1 MFNTI
6 INIILFHYPKLEAI
20 YVYGSYAK
28 GLETNE
34 SDIDICILMPKGEV
48 NRYDEALNR
57 ELSATVRKDVHA
69 VFCTEFNQWCLKE
82 IYNSEQQKVIDRLSE
97 KEPSFFQYIKRL
109 FKW

>member
-6 INIILFHYPKLEAI
+6 INIIKFHYPTLKAI

-34 SDIDICILMPKGEV
+34 SDIDICVLMPEGV
-48 NRYDEALNR
+48 VYRYDEALNR
-57 ELSATVRKDVHA
+57 EISATINKEVHV
-69 VFCTEFNQWCLKE
+69 VFCTEMNQWCLKE
-82 IYNSEQQKVIDRLSE
+82 IYNSDQQKVIERLG
-97 KEPSFFQYIKRL
+97 KNKTFFQTLKDI